1 MKKELI
7 TLAVF
12 AVFAGA
18 CHSEKEAEIATVKDH
33 FKDDFLIGAAI
44 PMPQVNGEDPK
55 ADSIV
60 TLHFNSIVAENCMK
74 NEKIQPKEGEF
85 FWDDAD
91 AFVKYGED
99 RNMAIIGHALVWH
112 SQLAPWFTVDEKGEL
127 VSPEVLKDRMKTHI
141 STLVGRYKGRVK
153 GWDVVNEAIEDDGSY
168 RKSPFYQILG
178 EEFIPL
184 AFEYAHEADPEA
196 ELYINDYSMF
206 LPGKREA
213 YVKIVNDL
221 KKRGLRIDG
230 IGMQSHIGMDYPS
243 FDEYEKSIVDFAGT
257 GCNVMITELDMSA
270 LPTVQWGANVG
281 DRKDFRKMT
290 PEERQEFFDQF
301 NPYKEGLPE
310 EVSEAW
316 NNRMDSVVNI
326 YKKHADKISRVT
338 WWGTQDGMSWKNGFP
353 IPGRTDYPL
362 LFDRDYNLKP
372 FMQKEIAQKD

>member
-153 GWDVVNEAIEDDGSY
+153 AWAVVNEAIEDDGSY
-168 RKSPFYQILG
+168 RK
-178 EEFIPL
+178 
-184 AFEYAHEADPEA
+184 
-196 ELYINDYSMF
+196 
-206 LPGKREA
+206 
-213 YVKIVNDL
+213 
-221 KKRGLRIDG
+221 
-230 IGMQSHIGMDYPS
+230 
-243 FDEYEKSIVDFAGT
+243 
-257 GCNVMITELDMSA
+257 
-270 LPTVQWGANVG
+270 
-281 DRKDFRKMT
+281 
-290 PEERQEFFDQF
+290 
-301 NPYKEGLPE
+301 
-310 EVSEAW
+310 
-316 NNRMDSVVNI
+316 
-326 YKKHADKISRVT
+326 
-338 WWGTQDGMSWKNGFP
+338 
-353 IPGRTDYPL
+353 
-362 LFDRDYNLKP
+362 
-372 FMQKEIAQKD
+372 